1 MTSPRPAKLNTA
13 AKIRRQLN
21 KGKSAAEIA
30 KTTGASVGYVYAIK
44 AKMTQP
50 APAPEPKP
58 ADIKIEVPLIP
69 FAPIPQ
75 PGIAGLKNE
84 PQPQPIAAHA
94 ASEIEIEQIAK
105 EYHQDE
111 EPNNS
116 RYVWV
121 IAGIVLLV
129 ALFLWYYGHRG

>member
-1 MTSPRPAKLNTA
+1 MTTPRPTKLNTA

-30 KTTGASVGYVYAIK
+30 KSTGASIGYVYAIK

-69 FAPIPQ
+69 FAPIPA
-75 PGIAGLKNE
+75 GIAGLKE
-84 PQPQPIAAHA
+84 EQAQPVAAEA
-94 ASEIEIEQIAK
+94 VVEIVEEAIK
-105 EYHQDE
+105 E
-111 EPNNS
+111 EPS
-116 RYVWV
+116 SDPRYVWV